1 MEALAVARQLL
12 PVWAA
17 AVLWLV
23 GPVLG
28 LVGFTVTRW
37 GMFRML
43 RELPTEPWTERARLA
58 YTARMLGRIA
68 RVYAWLAGTFLAVYT
83 WNGECWPV
91 LRAPFTLSAAF
102 AGPLLA
108 SLLFEA
114 RLRKLRM
121 RVVLRSWAAASVA
134 LFAFLYGLA
143 LLRVATVLLT
153 GRDAWTAAV
162 VGFGVCSWLGLGG
175 GLTLARL
182 LGLARPAS
190 ARIESAV
197 QLASARVG
205 VRCRAVFELDWAQCN
220 AWALPLSRRIVF
232 AQGALALEDDELEA
246 LAAHELG
253 HLAEPV
259 RIKWV
264 RPVAVVLLAAAAFAV
279 PPLPGVSWRSMAAYL
294 VALLTVVLVVR
305 RASRK
310 GEQYADS
317 RAKDDA
323 GVYARALART
333 YELNLIPLILPR
345 PGAHG
350 HLYDR
355 LVAAG
360 RPPAEPRPPPARMP
374 SFGLR
379 VLLAL
384 PMVLLILAL
393 VEFRDVDPAT
403 AVVAAWQLAIGSQSH
418 LAFAELGYDCLQ
430 RQDFRSA
437 VVCYRAAKVDRPR
450 SVLYAADLAG
460 ALAYDRQCDAARA
473 SLGEAVELSN
483 GVDPA
488 KLPLKTIQWA
498 SSAVS
503 WCGRHGARTHDP

>member
-1 MEALAVARQLL
+1 MEALAVARQFL
-12 PVWAA
+12 PIWAA
-17 AVLWLV
+17 AVLWFV
-23 GPVLG
+23 GPALG
-28 LVGFTVTRW
+28 LLGFTVTRW
-37 GMFRML
+37 AMFRIL
-43 RELPTEPWTERARLA
+43 RQPPTEPWTERARLA
-58 YTARMLGRIA
+58 YTARMVGRIA
-68 RVYAWLAGTFLAVYT
+68 RVYALPAGTFLAVYT
-83 WNGECWPV
+83 WNGGGWPV

-108 SLLFEA
+108 CLLFEA
-114 RLRKLRM
+114 RLRELRM

-134 LFAFLYGLA
+134 LFAFLYGLV
-143 LLRVATVLLT
+143 LLRVATVLLA

-197 QLASARVG
+197 QRASVRLG

-253 HLAEPV
+253 HLAEPA

-279 PPLPGVSWRSMAAYL
+279 PPLPGVSLRSMAAYL
-294 VALLTVVLVVR
+294 VTLLMVGLLVR
-305 RASRK
+305 SASRK
-310 GEQYADS
+310 GELYADS

-333 YELNLIPLILPR
+333 YELNLIPLVLPR

-360 RPPAEPRPPPARMP
+360 RPPAEPRPPPASMP
-374 SFGLR
+374 SLGLR
-379 VLLAL
+379 VLLVL
-384 PMVLLILAL
+384 PMVLPILAL
-393 VEFRDVDPAT
+393 VELRDADPST
-403 AVVAAWQLAIGSQSH
+403 AVVAAWQLAIGSRSH
-418 LAFAELGYDCLQ
+418 RAFAKLGIDCSHH
-430 RQDFRSA
+430 QDYRSA
-437 VVCYRAAKVDRPR
+437 IVCYRAAKVDRPR
-450 SVLYAADLAG
+450 SVLYTAELAG
-460 ALAYDRQCDAARA
+460 ALAYDKQCDAART
-473 SLGEAVELSN
+473 SLGEAVELSH

-503 WCGRHGARTHDP
+503 WCGRHGRSSRDR